1 MKNSTYLFV
10 SFLFAKVMLIFTINT
25 AFAQDAVEVSPNNY
39 KVLLENDRVRVL
51 EVRYKPGEKS
61 PLHYHP
67 ANVVITL
74 TDGVARHIDTDGQTS
89 DAVFKAGKVFW
100 RKPGI
105 HAAANPDTTEF
116 HLIFVELKEPEKKK
130 KE

>member
-10 SFLFAKVMLIFTINT
+10 GFLFVKVVLIFTINT
-25 AFAQDAVEVSPNNY
+25 AFAQDPVEVSPDNC

-51 EVRYKPGEKS
+51 DVRFKPGEKS

-74 TDGVARHIDTDGQTS
+74 TDGVARHIDVNGQTS
-89 DAVFKAGKVFW
+89 ESVFKAGQVVW
-100 RKPGI
+100 REPMI
-105 HAAANPDTTEF
+105 HAAANPDTIEF
-116 HLIFVELKEPEKKK
+116 NVIIVELKEPQNKK